1 MKAEILA
8 TGTELLLGEIVDEN
22 SPYLANYLSR
32 LGIDL
37 YWISTVGD
45 NMGRLTEALQRAWQ
59 RSELILTTG
68 GLGPTQGDITR
79 DAVSSLLGEELQV
92 DPGEEQRLKEFFAS
106 RGWEMPASN
115 IKQAMRI
122 PSAQFLPNPAGTAP
136 GWWVE
141 KQGHI
146 IVTLPGP
153 PEEMHLVWENEVVR
167 RLKQKLGGVVILSR
181 VLKTFGISEAKIGES
196 VGPLVASA
204 NPTLATYAK
213 QDGIHLR
220 ITAKADN
227 EATAT
232 HMLKGVEAQVRD
244 LVGEAAIWGVD
255 SDVLEGV
262 VGKLLLDKRL
272 TLSAMESC
280 TGGLLAVKMTDLPGS
295 SAYFGGGI
303 VSYTDAVKIASG
315 VDAALIRDHGAV
327 SAEVAQSMASAV
339 RAHMSTD
346 IGVGITGVAGPS
358 PLEGKPAGTVFIAID
373 AGAQTRVISR
383 TFPGKRQRVR
393 ERATTSALFEIRKIL
408 LSR

>member
-22 SPYLANYLSR
+22 SPYLAGYLSR
-32 LGIDL
+32 LGIDI
-37 YWISTVGD
+37 YWMSTVGD

-153 PEEMHLVWENEVVR
+153 PEELHLVWENEVVR

-181 VLKTFGISEAKIGES
+181 VLKTFGIS
-196 VGPLVASA
+196 
-204 NPTLATYAK
+204 
-213 QDGIHLR
+213 
-220 ITAKADN
+220 
-227 EATAT
+227 
-232 HMLKGVEAQVRD
+232 
-244 LVGEAAIWGVD
+244 
-255 SDVLEGV
+255 
-262 VGKLLLDKRL
+262 
-272 TLSAMESC
+272 
-280 TGGLLAVKMTDLPGS
+280 
-295 SAYFGGGI
+295 
-303 VSYTDAVKIASG
+303 
-315 VDAALIRDHGAV
+315 
-327 SAEVAQSMASAV
+327 
-339 RAHMSTD
+339 
-346 IGVGITGVAGPS
+346 
-358 PLEGKPAGTVFIAID
+358 
-373 AGAQTRVISR
+373 
-383 TFPGKRQRVR
+383 
-393 ERATTSALFEIRKIL
+393 
-408 LSR
+408 